1 MYIKTE
7 GRTAMR
13 VFGLVGS
20 SGTGKS
26 YQSIGLAME
35 MGISYIIDD
44 GLLIKGTR
52 ILAGTSAKK
61 EATKIAAIR
70 RAVFMDPDHAK
81 QVKEAIREESPE
93 SLLILGTSISMIERI
108 IQHLE
113 LPCAEKII
121 HIEDITSHEDI
132 ELARKQRRE
141 EGKHII
147 PVPTFEVR
155 KDFSG
160 FFIDPLR
167 IFRVWGK
174 GRHLQTLEKTVVRPT
189 YSYFGKFF
197 ISDSAIESI
206 AAYNAQ
212 NISGVSRVLR
222 SEVQSREDGIVIE
235 LEISLVYGNPIHK
248 VMEEIQENVVEQ
260 IGYTTGLNINAVNVT
275 ARRLV
280 YFPADKN

>member
-1 MYIKTE
+1 M
-7 GRTAMR
+7 
-13 VFGLVGS
+13 
-20 SGTGKS
+20 
-26 YQSIGLAME
+26 
-35 MGISYIIDD
+35 
-44 GLLIKGTR
+44 
-52 ILAGTSAKK
+52 
-61 EATKIAAIR
+61 
-70 RAVFMDPDHAK
+70 
-81 QVKEAIREESPE
+81 
-93 SLLILGTSISMIERI
+93 
-108 IQHLE
+108 
-113 LPCAEKII
+113 
-121 HIEDITSHEDI
+121 
-132 ELARKQRRE
+132 ARKQRRE